1 MNEREKISHYFAA
14 GGIGADADRLLDLA
28 SAVRSGRPYAVS
40 AFMTPAAGQIATTIT
55 AHFPDLVADE
65 YGGYVGAERS
75 KIMFRRA
82 DYDGDTDWGIGAVRA
97 EWDARYRLVGH
108 RDVLGSLIG
117 LGLERDVFGDIIM
130 QGATA
135 QVIVDTPLVA
145 YLMNEW
151 THIANV
157 GVTVTEL
164 ALTDIVPKEETCKE
178 LRATVASLR
187 LDAVGAAGFGI
198 SRSKMAAA
206 VAAEKVRVNWQRA
219 KGPAQMLAV
228 GDVISFRGRGRL
240 VLAELTG
247 TSRKG
252 RAGVRLERY
261 L

>member
-1 MNEREKISHYFAA
+1 MNEREKIGRYFAA
-14 GGIGADADRLLDLA
+14 GGAGEQADRLLDLA
-28 SAVRSGRPYAVS
+28 AAVRGGRPYAVS
-40 AFMTPAAGQIATTIT
+40 GFMTPPAGQIASTIV
-55 AHFPDLVADE
+55 AHFPNLVADE
-65 YGGYVGAERS
+65 WGGYPGAERT

-82 DYDGDTDWGIGAVRA
+82 EYRGEADWQISAVRA

-108 RDVLGSLIG
+108 RDVLGSLLG
-117 LGLERDVFGDIIM
+117 LGLERDVFGDVIM

-135 QVIVDTPLVA
+135 QVVVDTPLSG
-145 YLMNEW
+145 YLLTEW
-151 THIANV
+151 KQVANV
-157 GVTVTEL
+157 GIRVTEL
-164 ALTDIVPKEETCKE
+164 ATTEIVPKEETCKE

-219 KGPAQMLAV
+219 KGPAQTLAV
-228 GDVISFRGRGRL
+228 GDVISFRGRGRV